1 MKINEIFSA
10 VNFNDAAKLEWVKQE
25 AEYLLKIMEG
35 DPNFALAE
43 RFGQTVSSTF
53 LLRFFRQ
60 RERCEKACLT
70 LQYLLSF
77 LRHVPTNSEIR
88 DEPVNPAAQFHSFID
103 YQADLLL
110 EEDVKNAV
118 FKATNH
124 KNQARAGSVW
134 DFQEQI
140 IVTNRKLKNM
150 LAKEEENV
158 ARSISNLCRVLECLS
173 LFWFD
178 VRRHDVRCARRSDIF
193 IFLLAQLVRGRCWQ
207 VSIA

>member
-1 MKINEIFSA
+1 MKINEVFSA
-10 VNFNDAAKLEWVKQE
+10 ANFNDAAKLEWVKEE
-25 AEYLLKIMEG
+25 AEYLLKIMEA

-43 RFGQTVSSTF
+43 RFGQSVSPTS

-60 RERCEKACLT
+60 RERCEKACHT

-77 LRHVPTNSEIR
+77 LSHIPTNSEIR
-88 DEPVNPAAQFHSFID
+88 DEPVNPAEQFRSFIS

-118 FKATNH
+118 FQATNH
-124 KNQARAGSVW
+124 TNHVRAGIVW

-140 IVTNRKLKNM
+140 ITTNRKLKNM

-158 ARSISNLCRVLECLS
+158 ARSISNQCHVLEFLS
-173 LFWFD
+173 LFWFE
-178 VRRHDVRCARRSDIF
+178 VRRHDLRCARRSDIF
-193 IFLLAQLVRGRCWQ
+193 MYLLAQLVRSRCWQ
-207 VSIA
+207 VTIA